1 MSKTR
6 DILTSPRV
14 EEIKRTKRKANIR
27 LSVLFFVLFIVCIV
41 GLSFLSNYKK
51 MTINAVVVTGT
62 RIINERDIQDFIGS
76 SMSGKYLYL
85 FNKHNAFIYP
95 HDFIYNGLLKKFTRI
110 EKLSLNVKNVT
121 TLEIYVK
128 ERSGSYMWCGDK
140 IPDNEKDLGDN
151 CYFVN
156 DDGYIFDNA
165 PYVSGNLYFKY
176 YLPLSDKDTVLGNQ
190 MLSPEIF
197 HDTIRLSDTLR
208 ESGLDPVMMTE
219 DDDYWY
225 IYLNHSESSTRPYI
239 IFKKDADLDRI
250 GDDIKLSMN
259 QKEFRD
265 EINTKYDTLLYIDM
279 RFKNKVF
286 YKFQ

>member
-27 LSVLFFVLFIVCIV
+27 LSILFSILFVVCIV

-51 MTINAVVVTGT
+51 MTINTVTVSGT
-62 RIINERDIQDFIGS
+62 RIINEEDVRDFVEA

-95 HDFIYNGLLKKFTRI
+95 HDNIYNGLLNKFTRI
-110 EKLSLNVKNVT
+110 EKLSLNIKNVT
-121 TLEIYVK
+121 NLDIYIK
-128 ERSGSYMWCGDK
+128 ERSGAYMWCGEK

-176 YLPLSDKDTVLGNQ
+176 YLPLGDINKILGSQ
-190 MLSPEIF
+190 MLDPKLF
-197 HDTIRLSDTLR
+197 QDFVRLNDTLKD
-208 ESGLDPVMMTE
+208 SGLNPIILTSG
-219 DDDYWY
+219 DDYWY
-225 IYLNHSESSTRPYI
+225 IYLEHKIDKTKPYI
-239 IFKKDADLDRI
+239 IFKKDMDLDKV
-250 GDDIKLSMN
+250 GEDIRTAMSK
-259 QKEFRD
+259 KEFKD
-265 EINTKYDTLLYIDM
+265 EIYGKYDTLLYIDM

>member
-27 LSVLFFVLFIVCIV
+27 LSVLFFVLFIVLV
-41 GLSFLSNYKK
+41 AGLSFLSNYKK
-51 MTINAVVVTGT
+51 MTINIIVVNGT
-62 RIINERDIQDFIGS
+62 RIINQSDVQDFVEGK
-76 SMSGKYLYL
+76 MSGKYLYM
-85 FNKHNAFIYP
+85 FNRHNAFIYP
-95 HDFIYNGLLKKFTRI
+95 HDTIYDGLLKKFTRI
-110 EKLSLNVKNVT
+110 EKLSLNVKNVN
-121 TLEIYVK
+121 TLEIYIK

-140 IPDNEKDLGDN
+140 VPVNEEEKGEN
-151 CYFVN
+151 CYFIN

-176 YLPLSDKDTVLGNQ
+176 YLPLANAENILGSQ

-197 HDTIRLSDTLR
+197 HNTIRLSDTIR
-208 ESGLDPVMMTE
+208 ESGLDPIMITE
-219 DDDYWY
+219 DADYWY
-225 IYLNHSESSTRPYI
+225 VHLNHRESATSPYI
-239 IFKKDADLDRI
+239 IFRKDSDLDKV
-250 GDDIKLSMN
+250 GEDIKLSMN

-265 EINTKYDTLLYIDM
+265 EINGKYDTLLYIDM